1 MASFEWVALDGAGRT
16 RTGVLSAADE
26 RAAREVLARK
36 ALAPVSLAPAS
47 ADAPAA
53 GRKPRLSRRELA
65 VFTRQ
70 LATLVSVAPLEESLR
85 ALAAQAPRPAARAV
99 LKAVHAAV
107 VEGFRLSDAFG
118 RQERSFPA
126 PYRAM
131 IAAGESSGAL
141 PTILERLADLLDREQ
156 QTRSK
161 VTSALV
167 YPAVLSVVAVLVVAA
182 LMAFVVPRV
191 VEQFDGMNQ
200 TLPFL
205 TRAVIFAS
213 DALRIGGLPA
223 LALLALAGFGF
234 VRALKRPAFRRRVD
248 ATLLALPT
256 VGRLIRDLEGGR
268 FARTTAT
275 MIASGVPV
283 LEALILS
290 GRTLTNTVLRD
301 AVHGAAVAVREG
313 SGLAAALRRA
323 DAFPPVLVTMASSGE
338 NAGRL
343 DVLLARAADYLE
355 REFQDFTA
363 AVLSLLEPAVIVV
376 MGAIV
381 ALIVL
386 SILLPI
392 LQLNTL
398 ALQ

>member
-70 LATLVSVAPLEESLR
+70 LATLISVAPLEESLR

-234 VRALKRPAFRRRVD
+234 TRALRRPDFRRRVD

-256 VGRLIRDLEGGR
+256 LGRLIRDLEGGR

-301 AVHGAAVAVREG
+301 AVQGAAVAVREG

-392 LQLNTL
+392 LKLNTL